1 MSDDKLASTVAKKAG
16 TDTNIRVGIV
26 QSIDSA
32 SRITVNVGGGILTD
46 MPFLASYSP
55 AVGDNVNIARFDA
68 TWLVLGIVGSPGLSV
83 VLGTVTS
90 STAAVTTSAL
100 VESDLPFLSSQH
112 NLTVRA
118 GHIYEFH
125 VRCLTQQSVAGDA
138 FQWRCRRDVAVTG
151 TELAF
156 QRFSNGIITALW
168 ASEFSSILEVAD
180 DDTFPIFWSL
190 VRISGTGTITATPT
204 IANTRSYM
212 KVTDLGLNTTVED
225 SPWSVTL

>member
-1 MSDDKLASTVAKKAG
+1 MSNKLAGAVAVAAKS
-16 TDTNIRVGIV
+16 DSNLRVGIV

-32 SRITVNVGGGILTD
+32 SRITVNVGGGTLTD

-83 VLGTVTS
+83 VRGTVTS
-90 STAAVTTSAL
+90 STTAVVTSAL
-100 VESDLPFLSSQH
+100 VEADLPFLSSQR
-112 NLTVRA
+112 NLQVRA

-125 VRCLTQQSVAGDA
+125 VRCLTQQSVAADA
-138 FQWRCRRDVAVTG
+138 FQWRCRRDVAITG

-168 ASEFSSILEVAD
+168 ASEFSSILEVTED
-180 DDTFPIFWSL
+180 DNYPIFWSL
-190 VRISGTGTITATPT
+190 VRISGSGTMTATPT